1 MPLGT
6 KQWNR
11 KSVHLDPARAQRTG
25 KGFRVFVQDA
35 RDAQVVRGLGIGLCV
50 VHKDRLVIRKV
61 AGLHQRGED
70 LRLGL
75 EQMDITGGNA
85 AVKQ

>member
-1 MPLGT
+1 MYRMPVMPRLYAA
-6 KQWNR
+6 WA
-11 KSVHLDPARAQRTG
+11 LA
-25 KGFRVFVQDA
+25 F
-35 RDAQVVRGLGIGLCV
+35 CV

-70 LRLGL
+70 LRLWL

>member
-1 MPLGT
+1 MAA
-6 KQWNR
+6 KQESR
-11 KSVHLDPARAQRTG
+11 KSVHLDPARTQRTG

-50 VHKDRLVIRKV
+50 INKDRLVIRKV

-70 LRLGL
+70 LRLRL
-75 EQMDITGGNA
+75 EQMDIAGGNA